1 MVYENEGKIAM
12 SIWPIYRGNTDP
24 HNDIDH
30 LPPSPR
36 WRRFGGARQLEWVL
50 NERAQRQDEQSQ
62 HRGRTFYARDVV
74 VEQVNASL
82 FLRRPLLVTGN
93 PGTGKSSLAHSIAYE
108 LKLGP
113 VLEWPINSRSTL
125 QDALYRYDAIAR
137 LQEASLRE
145 RTGANT
151 RESDIGQFLRLGPL
165 GTALVGSDYPR
176 VLLIDEIDKSDID
189 LPNDLLTIF
198 EEGWFEIPELARLAK
213 QDRQRSV
220 TVLTHDREP
229 NRDDVTVEIEDG
241 RIECRAF
248 PFIVITSNGERAL
261 PPAFLRRCIQL
272 HLPDPS
278 GEELERIVR
287 NHFRSDSAEEESSS
301 SDGPSVADV
310 EQAIGRLL
318 SHYND
323 IQSRGELVATDQL
336 LNGIYLARTGVDVLG
351 REQLLRSIFES
362 LGRSGRRT

>member
-1 MVYENEGKIAM
+1 M
-12 SIWPIYRGNTDP
+12 STWPIYRGNTTP
-24 HNDIDH
+24 HSDIDH

-36 WRRFGGARQLEWVL
+36 WRRFGGALQLEWGL
-50 NERAQRQDEQSQ
+50 NERAQRQDGQSQ

-82 FLRRPLLVTGN
+82 YLRRPLLVTGN
-93 PGTGKSSLAHSIAYE
+93 PGTGKTSLAHSIAYE

-145 RTGANT
+145 RTGETT

-165 GTALVGSDYPR
+165 GTALIGSHYPR

-213 QDRQRSV
+213 QDRQSSV

-229 NRDDVTVEIEDG
+229 NRDDVTVAVEDG
-241 RIECRAF
+241 RVECRSF
-248 PFIVITSNGERAL
+248 PMIVITSNGERAL

-272 HLPDPS
+272 HLPDPGS
-278 GEELERIVR
+278 DELERIVR
-287 NHFRSDSAEEESSS
+287 NHFQSDPAEDAISPTE
-301 SDGPSVADV
+301 GPSAAAV
-310 EQAIGRLL
+310 EQVIGRLL
-318 SHYND
+318 AHYDD
-323 IQSRGELVATDQL
+323 IQERGELVATDQL
-336 LNGIYLARTGVDVLG
+336 LNGIYLARAGVDVLG
-351 REQLLRSIFES
+351 RELLLKTIFES

>member
-1 MVYENEGKIAM
+1 M
-12 SIWPIYRGNTDP
+12 SIWPIYRGNTGP
-24 HNDIDH
+24 HDNIDH
-30 LPPSPR
+30 LPSPPR
-36 WRRFGGARQLEWVL
+36 WRRFGGTRQLDWSL
-50 NERAQRQDEQSQ
+50 DQRAQRQDHQSQ

-74 VEQVNASL
+74 VEQVNAAL

-113 VLEWPINSRSTL
+113 VLEWPINSRSAL

-137 LQEASLRE
+137 LQEASLSE
-145 RTGANT
+145 RTGAGE
-151 RESDIGQFLRLGPL
+151 RELDIGQFLRLGPL
-165 GTALVGSDYPR
+165 GTALVGGDYPR

-198 EEGWFEIPELARLAK
+198 EEGWYEIPELARLAK
-213 QDRQRSV
+213 QERQRRV

-229 NRDDVTVEIEDG
+229 NRDDVTVAIEEG
-241 RIECRAF
+241 RVECRAF

-278 GEELERIVR
+278 GGDLERIVR
-287 NHFRSDSAEEESSS
+287 NHFRQDSAEEE
-301 SDGPSVADV
+301 DAIPDDPSVADI
-310 EQAIGRLL
+310 EQAISQLL
-318 SHYND
+318 AHYEAT
-323 IQSRGELVATDQL
+323 QGRGELVATDQL
-336 LNGIYLARTGVDVLG
+336 LNGIYLAHTGVDVMG
-351 REQLLRSIFES
+351 RAQLLRSIFES